1 VSRLPGARFQVPGSN
16 SISSS
21 DVLVA
26 ARRATDRTG
35 AAEEKITRTGRA
47 LTSAWFWLAGILFAL
62 ITWWPL
68 GIRPA
73 SGLQGGDVYTYF
85 FPLKAWYAD
94 RLRAGE
100 LPLWNP
106 LVGHGFPALGESQTG
121 VFYPFHLVLYRYLGL
136 NAAYH
141 LNFLLHYVLAFGFTC
156 HYVRRIGFSFSECIL
171 AAVIFVYGWFP
182 ARSCLEWSIIT
193 GAWIPLAFWGVE
205 RFVSE
210 TRRGSLLAT
219 EIAIAMQLLAG
230 HFNLAF
236 VTLVGLMLYV
246 PFRLLL
252 DQCGWKQVFRQSV
265 LFAVA
270 ALLACGVAAVQLIP
284 SWELKNRSQRST
296 PEFAE
301 QQVGYGSIPLAY
313 LTQIVQPWRVYP
325 RVSEPAFERAQLGGK
340 NTNKVEAHL
349 YFGLIPMI
357 LAGVGVGTIVT
368 RKLRGTTRAEDRP
381 IWTWLLIGAVSLT
394 LALGTW
400 TALSVHLPGFGYFTG
415 PGRYGVLVQLA
426 IAVAA
431 STGMRCIREWFA
443 TESAHYTWLTWA
455 TWFVGCIAIM
465 VMTDRW
471 TAWSGGATGFVGS
484 LFPVRSRWCTAVE
497 CGLLIIGVW
506 VIISWVMVLV
516 RRPASLF
523 TITSALV
530 AWADVM
536 SVAQFVQFAEIRTDS
551 PIHHLEFSTVR
562 MLLQRYSPTAYSP
575 TARMLARDQ
584 NAMSL
589 CGAATVPVYLGI
601 GPREYF
607 GGALQVP
614 AEFHWETSLTPN
626 TLSWLRWAAVS
637 HVLSFEA
644 MQDQSL
650 EPVWRGYDPLLHEL
664 LGRPPEQALWL
675 YKVLGA
681 RERGYWVPATDES
694 MVRNTAVN
702 ESIPMKPVTNI
713 HVGANEVRMSMNC
726 DEAAIV
732 VLCDLMYPGWIVFV
746 DGHRADPI
754 DDNVFRAVRV
764 DAGAHDIR
772 WRYRPLSL
780 TIGLVVSIC
789 ALGGSVLFYGLAL
802 FYRRRSQI

>member
-1 VSRLPGARFQVPGSN
+1 
-16 SISSS
+16 
-21 DVLVA
+21 
-26 ARRATDRTG
+26 
-35 AAEEKITRTGRA
+35 
-47 LTSAWFWLAGILFAL
+47 
-62 ITWWPL
+62 
-68 GIRPA
+68 
-73 SGLQGGDVYTYF
+73 
-85 FPLKAWYAD
+85 
-94 RLRAGE
+94 
-100 LPLWNP
+100 
-106 LVGHGFPALGESQTG
+106 
-121 VFYPFHLVLYRYLGL
+121 
-136 NAAYH
+136 
-141 LNFLLHYVLAFGFTC
+141 
-156 HYVRRIGFSFSECIL
+156 L

-210 TRRGSLLAT
+210 TRRSSLIAT
-219 EIAIAMQLLAG
+219 QIAIGMQLLAG

-246 PFRLLL
+246 PLRLLL
-252 DQCGWKQVFRQSV
+252 EQCPCRHLLRQSL
-265 LFAVA
+265 LFALA
-270 ALLACGVAAVQLIP
+270 ALLACGIAAAQLIP
-284 SWELKNRSQRST
+284 SWELKSRSQRST

-313 LTQIVQPWRVYP
+313 LTQIIQPWRVYP
-325 RVSEPAFERAQLGGK
+325 RVSEPAFERAELGGK

-357 LAGVGVGTIVT
+357 LAGVGIGAIVI

-394 LALGTW
+394 LALGIW
-400 TALSVHLPGFGYFTG
+400 TALAVHLPGFGYFTG

-426 IAVAA
+426 VAVAA
-431 STGMRCIREWFA
+431 SAGTRCIREWFA
-443 TESAHYTWLTWA
+443 TESARYTWLTWA

-465 VMTDRW
+465 LMTDRW

-484 LFPVRSRWCTAVE
+484 LFPVRSRWCTTIE
-497 CGLLIIGVW
+497 CGSVIVAAW
-506 VIISWVMVLV
+506 VIICWVMVLV

-523 TITSALV
+523 TITAALI

-551 PIHHLEFSTVR
+551 PIHHRESSTVR
-562 MLLQRYSPTAYSP
+562 MLLQRYFP

-589 CGAATVPVYLGI
+589 SGAATVPVYLGI

-614 AEFHWETSLTPN
+614 ADFHWETSFTPN
-626 TLSWLRWAAVS
+626 MLHWLRSTAVS

-644 MQDQSL
+644 MQDENL
-650 EPVWRGYDPLLHEL
+650 EPVWGGYDPLLHEL
-664 LGRPPEQALWL
+664 LGRPPDQALWL
-675 YKVLGA
+675 YRVVGA
-681 RERGYWVPATDES
+681 RERGYWVPATYEN
-694 MVRNTAVN
+694 VGNTPGS
-702 ESIPMKPVTNI
+702 EPIPMKPVTNLL
-713 HVGANEVRMSMNC
+713 VGANEVSMSMNC

-746 DGHRADPI
+746 DGRRADPM

-764 DAGAHDIR
+764 DAGAHDIQ

-802 FYRRRSQI
+802 FYRRTSQI